1 MKISIRPPIDV
12 IEKFDR
18 IAAALDR
25 DRTWVMIQAFQF
37 YLDREG
43 VGILTDAEGV
53 AAVDRDETVEWG
65 TAVDRIDTAIDRGTV
80 AYNKKAS

>member
-1 MKISIRPPIDV
+1 
-12 IEKFDR
+12 
-18 IAAALDR
+18 
-25 DRTWVMIQAFQF
+25 MIQAFQF